1 MRFQHVVVH
10 FLVAALWFAAP
21 ALAQQKPVDAA
32 KALEGFDDFVNQTIK
47 DWHGAG
53 AAVAIVQGDKVV
65 LLKGYGYRDVEKK
78 IPITPKS
85 LFPIASITKSF
96 TVTDLGMLIDKGK
109 ASW

>member
-1 MRFQHVVVH
+1 MSIRRF
-10 FLVAALWFAAP
+10 FSALSACLLLFAAFTP
-21 ALAQQKPVDAA
+21 AQQKSVDPA

-78 IPITPKS
+78 LHDAKIPLRHRQHYKIVHRHRPRHA
-85 LFPIASITKSF
+85 LR
-96 TVTDLGMLIDKGK
+96 
-109 ASW
+109 